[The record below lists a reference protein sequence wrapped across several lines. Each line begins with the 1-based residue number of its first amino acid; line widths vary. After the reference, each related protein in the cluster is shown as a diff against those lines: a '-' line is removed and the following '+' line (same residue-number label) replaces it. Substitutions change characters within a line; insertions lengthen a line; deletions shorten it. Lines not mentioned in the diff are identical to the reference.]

1 MTTLPDTTSRIMD
14 QYLDVVLHAFSTGKR
29 LHSDTREKIL
39 HVIRAAA
46 KNDPQLNA
54 YLRQEI
60 EAYNRG
66 GYERGYTS
74 DRSLQSLR
82 ETLTHSKDR
91 REPTH

>member
-1 MTTLPDTTSRIMD
+1 MTELPDATNRMLD

-39 HVIRAAA
+39 YVIRAAA
-46 KNDPQLNA
+46 QSDPQLA
-54 YLRQEI
+54 TYLSQEI
-60 EAYNRG
+60 DAYNRG
-66 GYERGYTS
+66 SYERRHAA

-82 ETLTHSKDR
+82 ETLTNTTDR